1 MNFVQSLL
9 LRLFLSSA
17 DDLIAFLDGIE
28 QRLRA
33 LADKGYAEAA
43 RLRLQAD
50 TVAENAAKAA
60 RVADRV
66 KG

>member
-1 MNFVQSLL
+1 MIKRAL
-9 LRLFLSSA
+9 LRLFLRSA
-17 DDLIAFLDGIE
+17 DDLIAFLDDIE

-43 RLRLQAD
+43 KLE
-50 TVAENAAKAA
+50 AEAKIVRDNAAKAA

-66 KG
+66 RG